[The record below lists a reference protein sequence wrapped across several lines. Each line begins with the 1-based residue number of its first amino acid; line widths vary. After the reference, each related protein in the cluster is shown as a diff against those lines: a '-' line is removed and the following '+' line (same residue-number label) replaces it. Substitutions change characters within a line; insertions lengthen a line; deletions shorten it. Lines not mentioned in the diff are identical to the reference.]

1 MPERILIIGAGV
13 LQVPAIEIA
22 QEMGLFTIVSDYNSS
37 APGMKIADHPL
48 IVSTRDVDGNVRLA
62 RDLNKKMKIHGVITV
77 GTDASMTV
85 SAVANALGLPG
96 IKFEDA
102 SAATNKIKMRERF
115 AKHAVPQPDF
125 FPSWTYAEA
134 LAAFRKLTKPV
145 VVKPADNMGS
155 RGVMKVDKEA
165 DMLFAFQR
173 AKSASPSGEVIV
185 EEYMD
190 GPELSI
196 DMLIHEGTIHVTGI
210 ADRIVEYPPY
220 FVETGHILPSA
231 LPEEQVGACIDVMKK
246 GIAALNLTMGA
257 AKGDIKFTS
266 SGAKVG
272 EIAARLSGGF
282 MSAYT
287 YPLATGVN
295 LIKNALEISL
305 GRAPSDLTPKF
316 SRVSMEKAL
325 IPGSGIVQEVEG
337 VDRVRKMAGVAEV
350 FLRVRAGDILVMPT
364 NNLEK
369 AGNVIVSGA
378 TRDEV
383 IARANAA
390 VDAMKI
396 KLTTQDT
403 VNMLQLK
410 RIAREKFAGSC
421 RCCRECDGEAC
432 RGEVPGIG
440 GIGTGDAFVRNVKAV
455 KSYTIN
461 TSLIHG
467 IKEPN
472 TNTGLFAYHLEAPII
487 CAPIFG
493 TDVNLG
499 GGMTEADLAEALV
512 EGAREAG
519 IIAML
524 GENGDTDSYRIG
536 LKAIKKFGGYGI
548 PMLKPVRTQSEIIR
562 KIRGAEDAGC
572 IAVAIDIDAGSFL
585 ALGSNKEEIVTKTE
599 EELAEI
605 AASTELPLIVK
616 GVMSVQD
623 AKIAV
628 KAGAKGIYI
637 SNHGG
642 RVLESSPATVDVLPD
657 IAAAVKSRAKIIV
670 DGGFRTGAD
679 VLKGMALSSDI
690 IGVGRPFAIAAYGGG
705 ARGVQF
711 AASRL
716 REELMRA
723 MILSGVGA
731 LKDITRETIGRL

>member
-337 VDRVRKMAGVAEV
+337 VDRV
-350 FLRVRAGDILVMPT
+350 
-364 NNLEK
+364 
-369 AGNVIVSGA
+369 
-378 TRDEV
+378 
-383 IARANAA
+383 
-390 VDAMKI
+390 
-396 KLTTQDT
+396 
-403 VNMLQLK
+403 
-410 RIAREKFAGSC
+410 
-421 RCCRECDGEAC
+421 
-432 RGEVPGIG
+432 
-440 GIGTGDAFVRNVKAV
+440 
-455 KSYTIN
+455 
-461 TSLIHG
+461 
-467 IKEPN
+467 
-472 TNTGLFAYHLEAPII
+472 
-487 CAPIFG
+487 
-493 TDVNLG
+493 
-499 GGMTEADLAEALV
+499 
-512 EGAREAG
+512 
-519 IIAML
+519 
-524 GENGDTDSYRIG
+524 
-536 LKAIKKFGGYGI
+536 
-548 PMLKPVRTQSEIIR
+548 
-562 KIRGAEDAGC
+562 
-572 IAVAIDIDAGSFL
+572 
-585 ALGSNKEEIVTKTE
+585 
-599 EELAEI
+599 
-605 AASTELPLIVK
+605 
-616 GVMSVQD
+616 
-623 AKIAV
+623 
-628 KAGAKGIYI
+628 
-637 SNHGG
+637 
-642 RVLESSPATVDVLPD
+642 
-657 IAAAVKSRAKIIV
+657 
-670 DGGFRTGAD
+670 
-679 VLKGMALSSDI
+679 
-690 IGVGRPFAIAAYGGG
+690 
-705 ARGVQF
+705 
-711 AASRL
+711 
-716 REELMRA
+716 
-723 MILSGVGA
+723 
-731 LKDITRETIGRL
+731 